1 MEKRLERFRFQKR
14 PQNRDLRFARSVSL
28 SRARFEPVPDPIP
41 DARILNVL
49 ELGAD
54 GVGVDGFQKRDHV
67 AQRHFA
73 AVEKELRGDDEIEV
87 FFAKPELAQSQK
99 RIGRAFVRKRIDPRD
114 RVAKRAIGVN
124 QTVDAGLQR
133 LFADL
138 SRRRHCR
145 RAVAQFQ
152 VAQLEPFE
160 KREPARVERLGILL
174 PALIIF
180 LEQIEIGPS
189 GEQRVHE
196 RFNLR
201 GIAEAGKLTVPRAL
215 RYLLTPAMTTT
226 QIFPIAAIIAL
237 LNAIPLYA
245 QADPASEPA
254 VLAVAKVL
262 PAVVNINTERVVRRR
277 VRDPFEDFASQFFGN
292 YRSQPRE
299 IRQTLQSLGSGFIV
313 DPAGYIV
320 TNEHVV
326 QRAADLKIE
335 VTMNDG
341 KVYNARYITGDEKKD
356 LAFIK
361 IEAKADFP
369 FIDLNNISPNL
380 LGQTVLVV
388 GNALGYGSSISRGV
402 LSGTKR
408 DITVEDVDYKN
419 LVQTDAAINP
429 GNSGGAGVDLS
440 GSAGELRAAPE
451 AFTPQ
456 GVPTQGLGFA
466 ISAEVVRD
474 SVNRF

>member
-1 MEKRLERFRFQKR
+1 MCFL
-14 PQNRDLRFARSVSL
+14 AAASL
-28 SRARFEPVPDPIP
+28 S
-41 DARILNVL
+41 
-49 ELGAD
+49 
-54 GVGVDGFQKRDHV
+54 
-67 AQRHFA
+67 AQ
-73 AVEKELRGDDEIEV
+73 
-87 FFAKPELAQSQK
+87 
-99 RIGRAFVRKRIDPRD
+99 
-114 RVAKRAIGVN
+114 
-124 QTVDAGLQR
+124 T
-133 LFADL
+133 
-138 SRRRHCR
+138 
-145 RAVAQFQ
+145 
-152 VAQLEPFE
+152 
-160 KREPARVERLGILL
+160 
-174 PALIIF
+174 
-180 LEQIEIGPS
+180 
-189 GEQRVHE
+189 
-196 RFNLR
+196 
-201 GIAEAGKLTVPRAL
+201 
-215 RYLLTPAMTTT
+215 
-226 QIFPIAAIIAL
+226 
-237 LNAIPLYA
+237 
-245 QADPASEPA
+245 DPASEPA

-262 PAVVNINTERVVRRR
+262 PAVVNINTERVVKRR
-277 VRDPFEDFASQFFGN
+277 VRDPFEDFAAQYFGN

-313 DPAGYIV
+313 DPAGFIV

-408 DITVEDVDYKN
+408 DITVEDIDYKD
-419 LVQTDAAINP
+419 LLQTDAAINP
-429 GNSGGAGVDLS
+429 GNSGGPLVDLS
-440 GSAGELRAAPE
+440 GRLVGVSSAKM

-466 ISAEVVRD
+466 IPADTVRTSVAQFKEFAQKQPAPKTKSPEPETPGSNAQRLFGVQLQNLTPDLTDALGYAPGKGVLISAVEPDSPADRAGIQRGLVIYRIGKYNVTSVKQVESLLARANSGSEVDFTVGIVKANGGERAMET
-474 SVNRF
+474 VPLTAR